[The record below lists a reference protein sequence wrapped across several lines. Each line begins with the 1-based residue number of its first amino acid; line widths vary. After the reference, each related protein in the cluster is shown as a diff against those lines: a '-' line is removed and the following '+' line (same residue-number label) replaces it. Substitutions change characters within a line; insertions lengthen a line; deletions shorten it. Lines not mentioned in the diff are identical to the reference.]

1 MVQIHRETTSVLSVS
16 LPKKVN
22 DNAKRFAKQEDIT
35 VSQLVNKALK
45 SYIFEQEWEIL
56 RKKFRPLAK
65 KLKIR
70 TDEDVERIFSKRM

>member
-1 MVQIHRETTSVLSVS
+1 MAQIQREKTTVLSVS
-16 LPKKVN
+16 LPIKVN
-22 DNAKRFAKQEDIT
+22 KNAKQFAIREDIT

-56 RKKFRPLAK
+56 RKNFRPLAK

-70 TDEDVERIFSKRM
+70 TDEDVERIFK